1 MIINLT
7 RIKAETALKISKDIR
22 DAGISSVLQENVE
35 NDEYLGFNLFIN
47 LDKLNIHQAFMAGRI
62 VESIISENI
71 SSDEEQMIELEES
84 MMIMTIDE
92 LLNL

>member
-47 LDKLNIHQAFMAGRI
+47 LDKLNIHQAFTAGRI

-84 MMIMTIDE
+84 MMTIDE
-92 LLNL
+92 LLLNL